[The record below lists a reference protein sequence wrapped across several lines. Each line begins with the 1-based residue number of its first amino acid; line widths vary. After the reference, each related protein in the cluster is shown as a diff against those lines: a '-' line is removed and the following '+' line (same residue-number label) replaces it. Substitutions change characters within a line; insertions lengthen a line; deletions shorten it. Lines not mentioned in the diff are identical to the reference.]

1 MGEHMDLSLI
11 IYIPWST
18 ALRYCYEL
26 ALKVLESGY
35 KPQLIVAI
43 SRGGLIPARIV
54 SDVVGVYEL
63 YAVRSIL
70 YMHGKAIDNKPLI
83 NAHLPVELVKGRR
96 VLIVDEVVDTGTT
109 MVNTV
114 DYLRKLNPA
123 EVRTAVIH
131 YKSSKSMYKPD
142 YYIVEL
148 KEWKWIYYPWSLVET
163 MFDIL
168 AGSKDVSVRDVVNI
182 LNMSEVYLEASTLE
196 KCLRNYSGA
205 K

>member
-1 MGEHMDLSLI
+1 MDLSSI

-26 ALKVLESGY
+26 AMKVLESNY
-35 KPQLIVAI
+35 MPQLIVAI

-54 SDVVGVYEL
+54 SDVLGVYEL
-63 YAVRSIL
+63 YAVRSTL
-70 YMHGKAIDNKPLI
+70 YMHGKAIGSKPLI
-83 NAHLPVELVKGRR
+83 NAHLPVELIKGRR

-109 MVNTV
+109 MVNTI
-114 DYLRKLNPA
+114 DCLRKLDPF

-131 YKSSKSMYKPD
+131 YKSSKSVYRPD
-142 YYIVEL
+142 YYIAEL

-163 MFDIL
+163 LWDIL
-168 AGSKDVSVRDVVNI
+168 ASNRGISVRDVVSA
-182 LNMSEVYLEASTLE
+182 LNMSEVYIEASSLE
-196 KCLRNYSGA
+196 KCLKNYSGA